1 MITLK
6 VAFLL
11 FTSYRCKI
19 FGFISLIEGLVR
31 ICFQISIFIY
41 EDSGELRGFIN
52 EEVHLKIII
61 SFFFL
66 WTLNFIF
73 SIIEVVKSIVQ
84 KDSKSNPSKILLEK
98 RHIYNIKR
106 PLAFSFNAKSLSKK
120 KDKTF
125 KLRIMGKIKKIF
137 IRMS

>member
-1 MITLK
+1 M
-6 VAFLL
+6 L

-19 FGFISLIEGLVR
+19 FGFISLIEGLIR

-41 EDSGELRGFIN
+41 EDSGKLGGFIN

-84 KDSKSNPSKILLEK
+84 KDSKSNSSKILLKK
-98 RHIYNIKR
+98 RYIYNIKR
-106 PLAFSFNAKSLSKK
+106 PLAFSFNAKSLSRK

-125 KLRIMGKIKKIF
+125 KLRIMGKIKKLF
-137 IRMS
+137 IRIP